1 MVADMKYNRKRWSRE
16 DREFIEANVGKMTVE
31 EMAEKLKVATT
42 ALRAHARRHGISLC
56 VYRIS
61 EHDKYLC
68 RELYKEGLDIHVI
81 ARKMELS
88 NRAVSSIVYSG
99 Y

>member
-1 MVADMKYNRKRWSRE
+1 MIIPRKRWSCEERK
-16 DREFIEANVGKMTVE
+16 FIEASAGKMTAE
-31 EMAEKLKVATT
+31 EMAKKLNVSTS
-42 ALRAHARRHGISLC
+42 ALQAYARRNGISLC
-56 VYRIS
+56 VYQVS

-68 RELYKEGLDIHVI
+68 RELYKEGLAIHVI
-81 ARKMELS
+81 AKKMELS